1 VNRHHM
7 TFLLCVLGKH
17 NNCIR
22 NQMCKMKIADCM
34 AMYGDEKVV
43 KASRPVSLCLDLFV
57 LMILVC
63 VFFILHMCCITVTW

>member
-1 VNRHHM
+1 
-7 TFLLCVLGKH
+7 
-17 NNCIR
+17 
-22 NQMCKMKIADCM
+22 MKIADCM